1 MKKRNET
8 IKTLSD
14 QMRIDDKLNNR
25 YTDAI
30 NTFLLKKENLSLMI
44 EKEEQIKLIRNN
56 AQKKVIF

>member
-1 MKKRNET
+1 
-8 IKTLSD
+8 
-14 QMRIDDKLNNR
+14 MRIDDKLNNR